1 MKHKVV
7 YGVENEKSNKVYSAR
22 EKHYTRELSKMREV

>member
-7 YGVENEKSNKVYSAR
+7 YGVENEKSNKVLQC
-22 EKHYTRELSKMREV
+22 EGETLYTRIVEDA